1 MGCGVVLAE
10 GTFAKTWRG
19 REWAVWRTLHS
30 CYGRLAGLMLRSVKL
45 KGKGMTRWAEAQ
57 PQAQEFEPGQE
68 VIENCCGVLSRAVAG
83 SDSHGAFQQP
93 TLRLNRRK

>member
-57 PQAQEFEPGQE
+57 PQAQEFELGQE
-68 VIENCCGVLSRAVAG
+68 VIENCWRGFEQGTGRIRFTRGLPAANTE
-83 SDSHGAFQQP
+83 AE
-93 TLRLNRRK
+93 